1 MKRGKPLQR
10 RTPLKR
16 TGTLKR
22 TPIRKKRKKANTNA
36 WYRKKVIEHF
46 MAQFRGQPCAIC
58 GKSER
63 TCGHHLVS
71 RRRCPSHIVSEQ
83 NIIVLCPLHHQF
95 SNDIAPH
102 SSNSLAVKRFLDW
115 VAENRPE
122 QYAWIEEH
130 EHDQIKVDYRS
141 RWEAINESDD

>member
-1 MKRGKPLQR
+1 MK

-16 TGTLKR
+16 KTALRRTGIKRKPAKKR
-22 TPIRKKRKKANTNA
+22 TPA
-36 WYRKKVIEHF
+36 WYRKQVIEHF

-58 GKSER
+58 GITQR

-102 SSNSLAVKRFLDW
+102 SSNSLAVQRFLDW
-115 VAENRPE
+115 VEVNRPS
-122 QYAWIEEH
+122 QYWWMREH
-130 EHDQIKVDYRS
+130 ENDQIKVDYRS
-141 RWEAINESDD
+141 KWEAMNESND